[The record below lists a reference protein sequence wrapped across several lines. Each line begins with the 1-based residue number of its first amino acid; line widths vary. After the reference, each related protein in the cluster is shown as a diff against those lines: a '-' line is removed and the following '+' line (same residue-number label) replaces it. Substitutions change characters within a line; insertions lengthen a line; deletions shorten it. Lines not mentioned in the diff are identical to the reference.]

1 MLEGWTNILSTVRT
15 EFGVRQKV
23 EQWLSID
30 SALNVIEAGKKGTWY
45 GDAVLSVSQWE
56 ETKKK
61 KTVSRET
68 SDECEARL
76 KAFLSADLVA
86 RLS

>member
-1 MLEGWTNILSTVRT
+1 
-15 EFGVRQKV
+15 
-23 EQWLSID
+23 
-30 SALNVIEAGKKGTWY
+30 VIEAGKKGTWY

-61 KTVSRET
+61 KKTVSRET

-76 KAFLSADLVA
+76 KAFSNADLVA

>member
-1 MLEGWTNILSTVRT
+1 
-15 EFGVRQKV
+15 
-23 EQWLSID
+23 LSIN
-30 SALNVIEAGKKGTWY
+30 SAPSVIEAGKKGTWY

-61 KTVSRET
+61 KKTVSRET

-76 KAFLSADLVA
+76 KAFSNADLVA